1 MPQMNN
7 EILNKI
13 REINFERCLYYPP
26 NLTYTTD
33 GFSEAVFMGDK
44 MIWSSQN
51 EDHVGAEGF
60 SDFIDKFM
68 EKRG

>member
-1 MPQMNN
+1 
-7 EILNKI
+7 
-13 REINFERCLYYPP
+13 
-26 NLTYTTD
+26 
-33 GFSEAVFMGDK
+33 MGDK